1 MYDPETPLLSG
12 ELKVTVYDRF
22 TRAQKRSIIGIIA
35 WAGLIP
41 YFLLGSVIPAIPQIA
56 TELQATPAA
65 VSLSIS
71 FSTIASALG
80 SLFWG
85 SYSSHYGRRPVYLAS
100 VPCVILGSL
109 GSGLATTLPELFL
122 WRFIQAFGAGSALS
136 VGTAV
141 VGDIYTTEE
150 RGTAMGMFLA
160 VQLIGPAVAP
170 LGGGIAAH
178 YASWRHM
185 QYILCVASI
194 LTLILSSAFLP
205 ETSHPGSRG
214 MDQTGASKRKIV
226 FINPLRSLRLLRSPA
241 MMLVCVVAS
250 LTLLSDFVLWVPL
263 PYTVGAR
270 YGITNEALVGA
281 CFLPCGLGNLV
292 GAPIAG
298 SVSDKIIK
306 KLRAKRGGKSIPE
319 DRIRGTEFG
328 SFFLVPASVLLAG
341 AASQYVDGPLGIV
354 LNLVALFMNGVGA
367 VFVLAP
373 LSAYVVDILRENSAE
388 AAAATN
394 GMRTFLCAL
403 MTTGIMPCLDRYG
416 VMWTNVV
423 AAVLA
428 WVAYGLLLCI
438 MRYGDALRG
447 SVDIGFSKEENESSY
462 EHE

>member
-12 ELKVTVYDRF
+12 ELKAATIYDRY
-22 TRAQKRSIIGIIA
+22 TRAQKRAIIGIIA

-41 YFLLGSVIPAIPQIA
+41 YFLLGSLIPAIPQIA
-56 TELQATPAA
+56 NEMQATPAA

-85 SYSSHYGRRPVYLAS
+85 SYSSHYGRRPIYLAS

-109 GSGLATTLPELFL
+109 GSGLAADLPQLFF
-122 WRFIQAFGAGSALS
+122 WRFVQAFGAGSALS

-170 LGGGIAAH
+170 MGGGAAAH

-185 QYILCVASI
+185 QFILCFASI
-194 LTLILSSAFLP
+194 VTLILSSILLP
-205 ETSHPGSRG
+205 ETSHPGTRG
-214 MDQTGASKRKIV
+214 MDQPSASKRRFV
-226 FINPLRSLRLLRSPA
+226 FINPLRSLYLLRSPA

-263 PYTVGAR
+263 PYTVGER
-270 YGITNEALVGA
+270 YGITNEILVGA
-281 CFLPCGLGNLV
+281 CFLPCGLGNLI

-298 SVSDKIIK
+298 RVSDRIMIT
-306 KLRAKRGGKSIPE
+306 LRLKRGGKSVPE

-328 SFFLVPASVLLAG
+328 SFFLVPASLLLAG
-341 AASQYVDGPLGIV
+341 VASQYIDGPFGII
-354 LNLVALFMNGVGA
+354 LNLVALFMNGLGA

-373 LSAYVVDILRENSAE
+373 LSAYVVDILQENSAE

-403 MTTGIMPCLDRYG
+403 MTAGIMPCLDRFG
-416 VMWTNVV
+416 VMWTNVL

-428 WVAYGLLLCI
+428 WVAYALLLCI
-438 MRYGDALRG
+438 IRYGDALRG
-447 SVDIGFSKEENESSY
+447 SVDVGFSKEE
-462 EHE
+462 HE